1 MANQLWIGSMIV
13 GPVQTNCYILRNKE
27 FGSEAVVI
35 DPGGDAKKL
44 IAEEKAR
51 AKTAAEQA
59 AAAGRQKLEEES
71 EKARKSAA
79 EVIENAKLVGKASCT
94 DIDRASEDAIARL
107 RSAAERKLPDA
118 ARFIAERIEED
129 L

>member
-1 MANQLWIGSMIV
+1 MSLESMKMV
-13 GPVQTNCYILRNKE
+13 EKAEL
-27 FGSEAVVI
+27 
-35 DPGGDAKKL
+35 DAKKL

-107 RSAAERKLPDA
+107 RNAAEKKLPDA
-118 ARFIAERIEED
+118 ARFIAERITED

>member
-1 MANQLWIGSMIV
+1 MSLESMKMV
-13 GPVQTNCYILRNKE
+13 EKAEL
-27 FGSEAVVI
+27 
-35 DPGGDAKKL
+35 DAKKL

-107 RSAAERKLPDA
+107 HSAAERKLPDA
-118 ARFIAERIEED
+118 ARFIAERITED

>member
-1 MANQLWIGSMIV
+1 MSLESMKMV
-13 GPVQTNCYILRNKE
+13 EKAEL
-27 FGSEAVVI
+27 
-35 DPGGDAKKL
+35 DAKKL

-51 AKTAAEQA
+51 AKAAAEQA

-71 EKARKSAA
+71 EKARKSAV

-107 RSAAERKLPDA
+107 RSAAEHKLPDA
-118 ARFIAERIEED
+118 ARFIAERIAED